1 MTASHPARPAR
12 TARDLEELGRSL
24 GWILA
29 AMLGLAVGG
38 FVLHF
43 PGSYGELINWEVE
56 PGVFGLVLGAVNGV
70 VFGIL
75 LWLAAGG
82 GWAVARRLILFG
94 ALAVGSTHG
103 LHDASS
109 FLTPYPIVA
118 AASGALVA
126 VAWWLASREGPP
138 LQAAVAGVAWGIG
151 LLAAS
156 AGSTALGLPWEQ
168 TPVGWST
175 DHAVQGLIVGL
186 VWGGATVL
194 IRPAAGDATSRPRPR
209 AAGRPD

>member
-1 MTASHPARPAR
+1 
-12 TARDLEELGRSL
+12 
-24 GWILA
+24 
-29 AMLGLAVGG
+29 MLGLAVGG

-43 PGSYGELINWEVE
+43 PGSYGDLTGWELA
-56 PGVFGLVLGAVNGV
+56 PGIFGLVLGAVNGV

-75 LWLAAGG
+75 LWFAAGG
-82 GWAVARRLILFG
+82 GWAVGRRLIVFG

-126 VAWWLASREGPP
+126 VAWWLAFREGPP
-138 LQAAVAGVAWGIG
+138 WQAGVAGVAWGIG
-151 LLAAS
+151 LIAAS

-175 DHAVQGLIVGL
+175 DHAVQGLLVGL
-186 VWGGATVL
+186 VWGGATVR
-194 IRPAAGDATSRPRPR
+194 IRPSTGDATSRPLPR